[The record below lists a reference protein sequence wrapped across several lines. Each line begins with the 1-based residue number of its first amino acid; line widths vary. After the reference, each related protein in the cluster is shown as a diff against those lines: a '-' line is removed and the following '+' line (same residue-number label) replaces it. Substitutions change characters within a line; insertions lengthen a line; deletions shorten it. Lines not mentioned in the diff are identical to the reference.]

1 MLRSDFPAQ
10 YVTEQSVRA
19 MDELVSLS
27 QQGDRAAF
35 RQLYQQHSGRVY
47 AVCVRL
53 LADRSKAEDAC
64 QEVFVKVWQQLTL
77 FRGDSSFSTWLHS
90 IATRTAID
98 LWRQDKLLRLATEEL
113 PEIARAELGQSR
125 ELEQLILRLPHQA
138 RAVFVLFALEGY
150 QHQEIA
156 ELLGIAEGSSKSQYH
171 RARQLLRE
179 WLDEN

>member
-1 MLRSDFPAQ
+1 MLRSECQ
-10 YVTEQSVRA
+10 KQQQSP
-19 MDELVSLS
+19 MDDLLCSA
-27 QQGDRAAF
+27 QQGDKTAF
-35 RQLYQQHSGRVY
+35 RQLYQQHLSRVY
-47 AVCVRL
+47 AVCLRL
-53 LADRSKAEDAC
+53 LADRGKAEDAC
-64 QEVFVKVWQQLTL
+64 QDVFVKVWQQLHL

-113 PEIARAELGQSR
+113 PDIAGVELGQSN

>member
-1 MLRSDFPAQ
+1 MLRSDYP
-10 YVTEQSVRA
+10 EQRVLPV
-19 MDELVSLS
+19 DELLSLS
-27 QQGDRAAF
+27 QQGDLSAF
-35 RQLYQQHSGRVY
+35 KLLYQQHLGRVY
-47 AVCVRL
+47 AVCLRL
-53 LADRSKAEDAC
+53 LADRGKAEDAC
-64 QEVFVKVWQQLTL
+64 QEVFVKLWQQLAM

-113 PEIARAELGQSR
+113 PEVAAAESGDTR
-125 ELEQLILRLPHQA
+125 DLEQLIVRLPHQA

-171 RARQLLRE
+171 RARLLLRE

>member
-1 MLRSDFPAQ
+1 MLRSDESGQKAWP
-10 YVTEQSVRA
+10 V
-19 MDELVSLS
+19 DPLVSLS

-35 RQLYQQHSGRVY
+35 RQLYQQHVGRVY
-47 AVCVRL
+47 AVCLRL

-64 QEVFVKVWQQLTL
+64 QEVFVKVWQQLHL

-90 IATRTAID
+90 IASRTAID
-98 LWRQDKLLRLATEEL
+98 LWRQDKILRLASDEV
-113 PEIARAELGQSR
+113 PEQASAEPGNSR

-156 ELLGIAEGSSKSQYH
+156 GLLGIAEGSSKSQYH

>member
-113 PEIARAELGQSR
+113 PEFAGAELGQSR

>member
-1 MLRSDFPAQ
+1 MRRSDAAEHNN
-10 YVTEQSVRA
+10 TLNDGLVR
-19 MDELVSLS
+19 LS
-27 QQGDRAAF
+27 QQGDLAAF
-35 RQLYQQHSGRVY
+35 KQLYQQYVGRVY
-47 AVCVRL
+47 AVCLRL

-64 QEVFVKVWQQLTL
+64 QEVFIKVWQQLAG
-77 FRGDSSFSTWLHS
+77 FRGDSSFGTWLHS
-90 IATRTAID
+90 VATRTAID
-98 LWRQDKLLRLATEEL
+98 LWRQDKVLRLATEEM
-113 PEIARAELGQSR
+113 PELAGAELGQSR

>member
-1 MLRSDFPAQ
+1 MLRSDFPEQ
-10 YVTEQSVRA
+10 CVPEQSVRA

-113 PEIARAELGQSR
+113 PETAGAELARA
-125 ELEQLILRLPHQA
+125 A
-138 RAVFVLFALEGY
+138 
-150 QHQEIA
+150 
-156 ELLGIAEGSSKSQYH
+156 
-171 RARQLLRE
+171 
-179 WLDEN
+179 N